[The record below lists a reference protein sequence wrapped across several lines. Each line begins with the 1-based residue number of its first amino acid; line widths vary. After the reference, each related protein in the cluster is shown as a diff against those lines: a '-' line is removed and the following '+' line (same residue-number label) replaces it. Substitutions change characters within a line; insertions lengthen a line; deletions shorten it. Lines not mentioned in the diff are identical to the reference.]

1 MPEKGLVY
9 SLPKPVNER
18 TFGILKIYA
27 VIAVARF
34 ALSVCEC
41 NSLGLITFIKK
52 IILINDL
59 ENSNGFISIAFC
71 DMYHKKFIEF
81 SSKN

>member
-1 MPEKGLVY
+1 MQEKGLVD

-41 NSLGLITFIKK
+41 NSLGLITFIK

-59 ENSNGFISIAFC
+59 KIQMDYFHSIL
-71 DMYHKKFIEF
+71 
-81 SSKN
+81 